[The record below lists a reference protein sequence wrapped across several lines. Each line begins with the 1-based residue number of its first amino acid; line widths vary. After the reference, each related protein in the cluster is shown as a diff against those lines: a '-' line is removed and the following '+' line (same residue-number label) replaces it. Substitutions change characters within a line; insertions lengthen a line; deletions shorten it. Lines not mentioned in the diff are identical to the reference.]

1 MVAPSVTWLPGP
13 VVRVAD
19 HDVAGNPGHDEI
31 VPLSAP
37 LSEILSAEFD
47 GALLSLGVAPD
58 VLLLA
63 ALGRA
68 VERTLGAGSIAVDI
82 TDGAFAG
89 GTAALRCAS
98 VHDTDATAALVEAE
112 GSLTLSAAPSATAA
126 AEAEVALSPTGTAP
140 VELSATRALQLCVSR
155 RDELVQ
161 LDWWYDTRRFNSYTV
176 EELAEQFA
184 LALVELTSEAAAPL
198 HGAVIAT
205 ATSFAHAG

>member
-19 HDVAGNPGHDEI
+19 HDVAGTPGHHEI

-37 LSEILSAEFD
+37 LSDVVSAEFD
-47 GALLSLGVAPD
+47 GAVAGLGVAPD
-58 VLLLA
+58 ALLLA

-68 VERTLGAGSIAVDI
+68 IERTLGAGYVAVDI
-82 TDGAFAG
+82 TDGKFAG
-89 GTAALRCAS
+89 ATVALRCVSAR
-98 VHDTDATAALVEAE
+98 DTDANEVLLEAE
-112 GSLTLSAAPSATAA
+112 SLLGLSGVQAATALTDV
-126 AEAEVALSPTGTAP
+126 EVALSPTGTAP
-140 VELSATRALQLCVSR
+140 VALDATRALQLCVSR

-161 LDWWYDTRRFNSYTV
+161 LDWWYDIRRFNSYTV

-198 HGAVIAT
+198 HGTVVA
-205 ATSFAHAG
+205 ATSWAHTG